1 MFFFALRLD
10 ALLSPEVD
18 LTLIP
23 DYLSICPRPMSLKL
37 VEKLLGGKGD
47 EERNREYLTHGEFM
61 ADMRLMFANALA
73 YNNPDRVVEEVDR
86 VSQVYFYF

>member
-1 MFFFALRLD
+1 M
-10 ALLSPEVD
+10 D

-47 EERNREYLTHGEFM
+47 EENNREYLTHGEFM

-73 YNNPDRVVEEVDR
+73 YNNPDRIVEEEDR
-86 VSQVYFYF
+86 VSQAKEGNL